1 MLQGVGVK
9 AHNVLIWSTNGN
21 PYSIRLGIPAVSLV
35 DNSSDEETCT
45 RLNKTTITII
55 ITTILQKNSPVKHG
69 MVVEL
74 FIQPVKPYY
83 GNPESRRKRFVAL
96 PASFFSI
103 KASWFCKTLQILLFC
118 KTIICISRR
127 YRRFPQ
133 YILFVIVH
141 AQYIAKFINDFYEI

>member
-1 MLQGVGVK
+1 M
-9 AHNVLIWSTNGN
+9 
-21 PYSIRLGIPAVSLV
+21 SLV

-96 PASFFSI
+96 PASFL
-103 KASWFCKTLQILLFC
+103 ASKHLGFAKPY
-118 KTIICISRR
+118 KS
-127 YRRFPQ
+127 Y
-133 YILFVIVH
+133 YFVKLSSAFLGDIE
-141 AQYIAKFINDFYEI
+141 DFHNTFYL

>member
-45 RLNKTTITII
+45 RLNKTTTTII
-55 ITTILQKNSPVKHG
+55 FIILQQNSPVRHG
-69 MVVEL
+69 VA
-74 FIQPVKPYY
+74 VKVFSQRGNPYHR
-83 GNPESRRKRFVAL
+83 NPESKRKMFVAL
-96 PASFFSI
+96 RASFFSI

-141 AQYIAKFINDFYEI
+141 AQHIAKFINDFYEI